1 MKKSF
6 VLFFGIAL
14 FALLGVF
21 FATRTLHKNEQLSEV
36 IQLNTNSTSI
46 NLSSS
51 SKPVAQFSLEE
62 RVELDRLYSQRL
74 LPAIEHWKS
83 AYGSRLPDELNEIS
97 LTHFHSTLAGGL
109 YTFVNGDITLTVSD
123 TKKGTRVFYM
133 MSKVAAMMLN
143 SVGKSDQ
150 PPDMSL
156 PVNREEIIR
165 MVKSDTGIK
174 FNSHQVE
181 IKPTAAAC
189 AIQGGAFIEVGRQ
202 MLGDMEL
209 MTGTNISFV
218 VNSSGK
224 IVSYQH

>member
-1 MKKSF
+1 MKKTST
-6 VLFFGIAL
+6 LILGIAL
-14 FALLGVF
+14 LATLGVY
-21 FATRTLHKNEQLSEV
+21 FATKTLRKNEHSAEIVQ
-36 IQLNTNSTSI
+36 QNTNSPSI
-46 NLSSS
+46 KLSSS
-51 SKPVAQFSLEE
+51 SKPVSQFSSEE
-62 RVELDRLYSQRL
+62 RVELDRLYKLRL
-74 LPAIEHWKS
+74 SPAIDRWKS
-83 AYGSRLPDELNEIS
+83 AYGDRLPDEISQIS

-109 YTFVNGDITLTVSD
+109 YTFVNGDITLTISD

-133 MSKVAAMMLN
+133 MSKSAALMLN

-165 MVKSDTGIK
+165 MVKSDTGIE

-189 AIQGGAFIEVGRQ
+189 AIQGGAFVEVGRQ

-209 MTGTNISFV
+209 MTGTNVSLV
-218 VNSSGK
+218 VSSNGK

>member
-1 MKKSF
+1 MKKSS

-21 FATRTLHKNEQLSEV
+21 FATRTRHKNEHLLEI
-36 IQLNTNSTSI
+36 IQLNTNNTAI
-46 NLSSS
+46 KLSSS
-51 SKPVAQFSLEE
+51 SKPVTQFSSEE
-62 RVELDRLYSQRL
+62 WVELDRLYRQRL

-83 AYGSRLPDELNEIS
+83 AYGSRLPDELSEIS
-97 LTHFHSTLAGGL
+97 LAHFHSTLAGGL

-133 MSKVAAMMLN
+133 MSRAAALMLN
-143 SVGKSDQ
+143 NVGKSDQ

-156 PVNREEIIR
+156 PVNREEIIQ
-165 MVKSDTGIK
+165 MVKSDTGIE
-174 FNSHQVE
+174 FSRHQVE

-189 AIQGGAFIEVGRQ
+189 AIQGGAFVEVGRQ

-209 MTGTNISFV
+209 MTGTNVSFV
-218 VNSSGK
+218 VNSRGK
-224 IVSYQH
+224 IISYQH